1 MAVARGAIASS
12 GGYTSSEAGAGAEA
26 ATKHTALDEA
36 PRTTFAWKDC
46 RLLLPVHDEMLVEV
60 PTAVVGHAA
69 RCIARIMEVAGRG
82 LGVDIALPVK
92 AAAGDSWGD
101 LRSIDIEP
109 TAVSGS
115 GD

>member
-1 MAVARGAIASS
+1 
-12 GGYTSSEAGAGAEA
+12 
-26 ATKHTALDEA
+26 
-36 PRTTFAWKDC
+36 
-46 RLLLPVHDEMLVEV
+46 
-60 PTAVVGHAA
+60 
-69 RCIARIMEVAGRG
+69 
-82 LGVDIALPVK
+82 VDIALPVK